1 MSGRGAGGAGPRSLF
16 VDAGGRTLHA
26 SVHEPGRAAPAARP
40 AAPTVLLL
48 HSLGTDSR
56 LWHGVAARLGA
67 RARCV
72 ALDLAGHGLSSPP
85 EELPDGPCA
94 GPADARAGG
103 LHGYARD
110 ALATLDALGAERASI
125 VGLSIGGLVAQ
136 RLALDAP
143 GRVAA
148 LVLACTAARIGDPA
162 RYAARIDAVRAG
174 GIEAIADAQL
184 ERWFS
189 AGFAAREPAA
199 VAGVRRMLVGQ
210 DVAGYLAGCAALAGA
225 DLTDELGG
233 IGAPTLCL
241 AGAEDRST
249 PPAALAALAERI
261 PGAALETLRGA
272 GHLPCLERP
281 AAFAASATVLLDSAV
296 PAGRCRS

>member
-1 MSGRGAGGAGPRSLF
+1 MNDTGPRSLF

-26 SVHEPGRAAPAARP
+26 SVHGPGRAAP

-56 LWHGVAARLGA
+56 LWHGVAARLGT
-67 RARCV
+67 RVRCA

-85 EELPDGPCA
+85 DELPGP
-94 GPADARAGG
+94 PEESADARAGG
-103 LHGYARD
+103 LRGYARD

-143 GRVAA
+143 ERVAA
-148 LVLACTAARIGDPA
+148 LVLACTAARIGDPV

-189 AGFAAREPAA
+189 AGFVARSPSA

-261 PGAALETLRGA
+261 PGAAFETLRGA

-281 AAFAASATVLLDSAV
+281 AAFAASATAFLDSAV
-296 PAGRCRS
+296 PAGRCSS